1 MASEYTSV
9 TLDRPVTIVV
19 VGECDRVE
27 RALSA
32 FGGGHEDATVLN
44 VPSEQSAVQ
53 HLADGADT
61 DLIVSTQ
68 SLADSTGVEFL
79 RHVRTRYPDLPFVLA
94 GTDVS
99 VADER
104 AAIEA
109 GATDVVRL
117 DLPDPAGN
125 DVLQARVERVLDRE
139 WTDQSLE
146 DASGRLLG
154 GAHAT
159 VRTLFE
165 ASSLEAVAEAVVETA
180 TAALELTHAS
190 MHLFDDVDRQ
200 LHRVASEPDGVS
212 GSEPANAEYTDAVW
226 ETYVTGDPAVYSNGS
241 TGDPVATLVLP
252 VGEVG
257 VLRVGAGSVA
267 QLDDQR
273 RQLTALSTAATAAFE
288 QVQRDQS
295 LRDREREL
303 SEQADRVDRRAK
315 HADHLRR
322 VLRAAV
328 EVDSREELRRCV
340 CEQLLTDERFT
351 FVRVEAF
358 EDGQDRLAPQTAA
371 GHGRGYLEAT
381 DLTVDESVGEPAVQ
395 AARSASAVV
404 VEDVT
409 AGLREDD
416 WREQALARGFQS
428 VASVPLVDDGRLRGT
443 LTVHA
448 TEPDVFDETARR
460 VLDDVADALTV
471 GLAVHERRQALLSD
485 TVIDLELRLSRGTDL
500 FSRVARETGATLT
513 FEGALDR
520 SGTAVVFLRITSA
533 DPSTVETVFR
543 TASVV
548 DSVDHVSHSDSTLFE
563 IELRPTS
570 LVSEILDWGG
580 TISDLSA
587 DDTTTSLAVTLPVET
602 DVRQFVESVER
613 VAPNL
618 QLHSRTQRT
627 RPSDDMPFRAGIE
640 QRLTDR
646 QLEVLRTALL
656 SGYFEW
662 PREYTAEEVAGLL
675 SISQPTFNRHLR
687 VALRKLLVGL
697 FDVKKT
703 SDQER

>member
-1 MASEYTSV
+1 M

-19 VGECDRVE
+19 VGECDRLE

-32 FGGGHEDATVLN
+32 FGGRREDATVLT
-44 VPSEQSAVQ
+44 VPSEQSAVRR
-53 HLADGADT
+53 LADGADT
-61 DLIVSTQ
+61 DLIVSAQ

-79 RHVRTRYPDLPFVLA
+79 RRVRTRYPDLPFVLA

-117 DLPDPAGN
+117 DSADPAGN

-139 WTDQSLE
+139 RTDQSLG

-159 VRTLFE
+159 VRTLFD
-165 ASSLEAVAEAVVETA
+165 ASSREAVAEAVVETA
-180 TAALELTHAS
+180 TAELELTHAS
-190 MHLFDDVDRQ
+190 MYLFDDVDRR
-200 LHRVASEPDGVS
+200 LHRVASEPDGAS
-212 GSEPANAEYTDAVW
+212 DPEPANTEYTDAVW
-226 ETYVTGDPAVYSNGS
+226 ETYVTGDPQVSSTGS
-241 TGDPVATLVLP
+241 TGDPAATLVLP

-267 QLDDQR
+267 RLDDRR

-288 QVQRDQS
+288 QVQRDRS
-295 LRDREREL
+295 LRDRERDL
-303 SEQADRVDRRAK
+303 AEQADRIDRRSE
-315 HADHLRR
+315 HVDHLRTG
-322 VLRAAV
+322 LQATIEA
-328 EVDSREELRRCV
+328 DSREELRRRV
-340 CEQLLTDERFT
+340 CEQLLTDERFA
-351 FVRVEAF
+351 FVRVEALA
-358 EDGQDRLAPQTAA
+358 DGQDRLAPRTAA
-371 GHGRGYLEAT
+371 GDGRGYLDAV
-381 DLTVDESVGEPAVQ
+381 DLTVDEGVGEPAVQ

-409 AGLREDD
+409 AGLREGD

-428 VASVPLVDDGRLRGT
+428 VASVPLVDDGRLRGA

-448 TEPDVFDETARR
+448 TEPDVFDETVRR
-460 VLDDVADALTV
+460 VLGDVADAMTV
-471 GLAVHERRQALLSD
+471 GLAIHERRQALLSD

-513 FEGALDR
+513 FEGSLAR
-520 SGTAVVFLRITSA
+520 NGTAVVFLRITGA
-533 DPSTVETVFR
+533 DPATVETAFG
-543 TASVV
+543 TASLV
-548 DSVDHVSHSDSTLFE
+548 DAVDHVSHSDSALFE
-563 IELRPTS
+563 IELRPAS

-580 TISDLSA
+580 TITDLSA

-602 DVRQFVESVER
+602 DVRQFVESLER
-613 VAPNL
+613 VAPSL

-627 RPSDDMPFRAGIE
+627 RPSDDMPFRAAIE

-662 PREYTAEEVAGLL
+662 PREHTAEEVAGLL

-697 FDVKKT
+697 FDAEKT